1 MGSDIRAGRAF
12 VEVYADDSKLRRGLA
27 NASRQLKQFGE
38 DVSSLGTK
46 FMALGA
52 GIVSPL
58 LAATKQ
64 FMSIGSQLVDMSART
79 GMTTNALSELGYA
92 AGQTGAGIEEVEK
105 SVRKMQ
111 KTIAEAA
118 TGGKAYV
125 DALRAVGLKYSDL
138 RGKSPEDQFMAIAE
152 GINKIKDPTMKAAA
166 AVEIFGRSGTMLVP
180 MLSDIKELR
189 AEAVRLGLSMGK
201 EQAEAAD
208 ALGDAWD
215 RLVAS
220 AKSISVA
227 IGSALADNL
236 TKTTN
241 DIVAGIASIRKW
253 INANG
258 ELLNTILKLGAA
270 AVGIGASLFALGKA
284 YTILAASINAAKIAM
299 AAFSAHPVVA
309 ATAIASVVALGLAW
323 RAAKQEKDRYEGN
336 VQTGKALGA
345 PVKAFEKG
353 LQGGNLTDT
362 GKAVADMQKNRD
374 RAAAELK
381 TMRDAAAEYDTEW
394 AAYYSMSGR
403 RPKAGFLKLKRPSD
417 TAIGDKELEF
427 KQADLLL
434 NRYKEMRNANALQLG
449 TREGLASLVNK
460 SANGIQAGKNTALN
474 ILAGMKSVFA
484 GAKSKAGVLSPLM
497 DAIKGGLKNLP
508 LQEELMRLNA
518 EAIANPQKRD
528 EVLANLEYDKK
539 AMDAGLSGQSVALVE
554 EARQKTIAAIRER
567 YAKEMKDKEEDIA
580 YQTAEAKIMA
590 TKEGIEQ
597 EKALLELRQRKE
609 KEDAVK
615 AGMDPALL
623 EQKFSYER
631 MALEGKSATRAFGT
645 FSASQAAEYGAT
657 GRDRAVKAAE
667 KQLAK
672 QNDLCRISE
681 KMLDE
686 LKRMNMEMAI

>member
-138 RGKSPEDQFMAIAE
+138 KGKSPEDQFMAIAE

-336 VQTGKALGA
+336 VQRGKALGV
-345 PVKAFEKG
+345 PVRAFEKG
-353 LQGGNLTDT
+353 LQGGSLTDT

-374 RAAAELK
+374 RIAAEIETLNNMQHPGFFSSVSAMQK
-381 TMRDAAAEYDTEW
+381 YT
-394 AAYYSMSGR
+394 GR
-403 RPKAGFLKLKRPSD
+403 KDVIKER
-417 TAIGDKELEF
+417 ELEL

-434 NRYKEMRNANALQLG
+434 NRYKEMRNVNALQLG
-449 TREGLASLVNK
+449 AREGLASLVNK

-497 DAIKGGLKNLP
+497 DAINGGLKNLP

-528 EVLANLEYDKK
+528 EALANLEYDKK

-631 MALEGKSATRAFGT
+631 MALQGKSATRAFGT